1 MNEEQ
6 ESRNE
11 EPEADQGAAASSG
24 EAAPQGLDDAD
35 LDRLHGE
42 RMEPLT
48 LDELDAF
55 MRRARARAA
64 NFRPEDRDAL
74 RENPPEELTPRPAE
88 VDPARLEQLTQN
100 FFPELPAPLPR
111 RRLVQGVI
119 FDFDN
124 TLARLRRPLDVLME
138 EGARQAEAYMRSTGM
153 EDLPP
158 DFWRSIVEARLFAQ
172 TKSDDEQEEHTAD
185 DTLSFLL
192 QFFGYPA
199 SRMDPD
205 VLRRAV
211 DFFYAPEML
220 AWEPM
225 PGAHQ
230 VLAQLQEEGYR
241 LAIIANFPCDRVF
254 QRMVDYTGLRP
265 YLDICLS
272 SAAVEWRKPG
282 RDIYEIALKRWDA
295 EPYELVCV
303 GDSLKHDIAGGLE
316 LGALTVHCRMI
327 PLAEDQRIVET
338 VRPDAAIHHLPEL
351 LEHIHAWS

>member
-1 MNEEQ
+1 MTTTSDQQPPSHEENGPSLPS
-6 ESRNE
+6 ES
-11 EPEADQGAAASSG
+11 
-24 EAAPQGLDDAD
+24 
-35 LDRLHGE
+35 
-42 RMEPLT
+42 MEPLT

-55 MRRARARAA
+55 MRRAKERAA
-64 NFRPEDRDAL
+64 NFRPAEREAL
-74 RENPPEELTPRPAE
+74 LHDEPEEMVPEPVELDADRLVELTE
-88 VDPARLEQLTQN
+88 N
-100 FFPELPAPLPR
+100 FFPELPVSIAQ

-124 TLARLRRPLDVLME
+124 TLARLTRPLDELME
-138 EGARQAEAYMRSTGM
+138 EGARQAEAYMRSVGM
-153 EDLPP
+153 DDLPA

-205 VLRRAV
+205 VLHRAV
-211 DFFYAPEML
+211 ELFYAPEMV

-230 VLAQLQEEGYR
+230 LLGSLHEEGYR

-327 PLAEDQRIVET
+327 PLAEDQRVVEAIQ
-338 VRPDAAIHHLPEL
+338 PDVVVDDLSQL
-351 LEHIHAWS
+351 LECIRTWS